1 MNVAPMRK
9 SIRNRG
15 QSQAEPASS
24 AKKSQSRRSQS
35 QSGGITNNNND
46 ENLYSK
52 GDYVAFID
60 AGDSLEKFKIAHVSL
75 LLIDLCLIEFF
86 RQIKSCSTFQGFLK
100 SKSLPRYLLILRL

>member
-1 MNVAPMRK
+1 MRK

-15 QSQAEPASS
+15 KGQAEPASS

-35 QSGGITNNNND
+35 QSAVINNNNND

-60 AGDSLEKFKIAHVSL
+60 AADSLEKFKIAHVSL
-75 LLIDLCLIEFF
+75 PLSDFCLIEFF
-86 RQIKSCSTFQGFLK
+86 RQIKSCTPLCIFK
-100 SKSLPRYLLILRL
+100 SKFCNDTYYYYCYSCMRT